1 MKLIENL
8 ALDVNRTLV
17 GAIIL
22 LFFIASYFLKLD
34 YLVLSLVIILTIY
47 DLYKSN
53 FIENKYSFVIL
64 LIFLIIFPFIYLNKD
79 LIYFFNLFLVFFVA
93 IIIFKPSFYIKY
105 LFLITIL
112 IFSYNFFV
120 ILFKSRE
127 LFFFIF
133 LIAFFNDTVAY
144 IFGKIIKGPLIIPS
158 VSPNKTWSGTL
169 ISFLL
174 TCALIFIF
182 EYDLFISIIMSISLF
197 FGDIFF
203 SLVKRKN
210 NLKDF
215 SSILCG
221 HGGILDRLDSIF
233 FFIVILNYL

>member
-53 FIENKYSFVIL
+53 FIENKHSFVIL
-64 LIFLIIFPFIYLNKD
+64 LIFLIISPFIFLNKD
-79 LIYFFNLFLVFFVA
+79 LIYFFNLFLIFLVA
-93 IIIFKPSFYIKY
+93 IIIFKPTFYIKY
-105 LFLITIL
+105 LFLTTIL
-112 IFSYNFFV
+112 ILCYNFFV

-133 LIAFFNDTVAY
+133 FISFFNDTVAY

-174 TCALIFIF
+174 TCALIFIL
-182 EYDLFISIIMSISLF
+182 EYDLYISIILSLSLF
-197 FGDIFF
+197 FGDIFLF
-203 SLVKRKN
+203 SKK
-210 NLKDF
+210 KK
-215 SSILCG
+215 
-221 HGGILDRLDSIF
+221 
-233 FFIVILNYL
+233 